1 MVLRNLI
8 VVARGDGRGGDLWNT
23 RRAKLDEYTSS
34 GFTGFGE
41 LRVQPRKQLAFRT
54 RVLIF

>member
-8 VVARGDGRGGDLWNT
+8 VVARGDGSGEDLWNI
-23 RRAKLDEYTSS
+23 RRAKLEEFTSS